1 LRRLVVHIGYPKT
14 GTSALQSFFYAH
26 RARLEECGVLYP
38 READLIGSQHS
49 LAFDVGPTA
58 REAPNGLTFE
68 KLGRQ
73 VRGTDAEVIVISSE
87 QWVVHADQRDAA
99 NRVERFAK
107 EHDLE
112 VDVLAFIRPQHAYIN
127 SFYGEL
133 TKRFHE
139 RRRFEAYAREAIG
152 RPMLDYSEH
161 LREWDRGSHMRLV
174 PVPFTSDRLRP
185 SLEAAFFDAAQITEL
200 AGELL
205 EHAGRRVNTSPGPLT
220 VEVCRRVSA
229 HLHQRHRAETDNRAR
244 IRLSRSVLRL
254 AEQKM
259 SWERGSF
266 NGLDDELRDSL
277 EAEVAESNRAFADR
291 YWESDWYEVFA
302 KGYAPGLVSN
312 EFGRS
317 MTTMRDRR
325 AVDAATR
332 AAINRANLLLAA
344 PGRRR
349 AAGRGRAARSAAR

>member
-26 RARLEECGVLYP
+26 RRQLEECGILYP

-49 LAFDVGPTA
+49 LAFDVGPGA

-73 VRGTDAEVIVISSE
+73 VRESDAEVFVISSE
-87 QWVVHADQRDAA
+87 QWVVHADQVEAA
-99 NRVERFAK
+99 ARVERFA
-107 EHDLE
+107 EEAELE
-112 VDVLAFIRPQHAYIN
+112 VDVLAFIRPQHSYIN

-133 TKRFHE
+133 IKRFHE
-139 RRRFEAYAREAIG
+139 RRRFQSYAEEAIH
-152 RPMLDYSEH
+152 RPLLDYSKH
-161 LREWDRGSHMRLV
+161 LGEWDRGQRMRLV
-174 PVPFTSDRLRP
+174 PVPFTSDRLQP
-185 SLEAAFFDAAQITEL
+185 SLEAAFFEAAGITEL

-205 EHAGRRVNTSPGPLT
+205 EHAGRRVNPSPGPLS
-220 VEVCRRVSA
+220 VEVCRRVAA
-229 HLHQRHRAETDNRAR
+229 HLHQRHRAVTDNRAR

-254 AEQKM
+254 TAQKM

-266 NGLDDELRDSL
+266 NGLDDELREQLD
-277 EAEVAESNRAFADR
+277 AHVADSNRAFADR
-291 YWESDWYEVFA
+291 YWSADWHDVFA
-302 KGYAPGLVSN
+302 RAYEPGVVSN

-325 AVDAATR
+325 AVDGATR
-332 AAINRANLLLAA
+332 TAINRADLLLGA

-349 AAGRGRAARSAAR
+349 AAGRGRARSAAR